1 MGGGAKVASA
11 LNHALC
17 VLGNVKDSLCNI
29 LIICSYL
36 TTSLLNNNFCF
47 SVSHGREVISKII
60 NDTYNSCR
68 VEQKL
73 RGIAIHADWRW

>member
-1 MGGGAKVASA
+1 MGGGAKYRLASA
-11 LNHALC
+11 SNHALC
-17 VLGNVKDSLCNI
+17 VLGIVKDSFCNI
-29 LIICSYL
+29 VIICSYL

-68 VEQKL
+68 VVLKC
-73 RGIAIHADWRW
+73 